1 MSLMEEHF
9 ILLLF
14 KWCVFIPSKNEL
26 HSYNMMEIILV
37 ESKLEQ
43 FHDSLI

>member
-1 MSLMEEHF
+1 MEQHF
-9 ILLLF
+9 ISLLF
-14 KWCVFIPSKNEL
+14 NWCVFIPSKNEL